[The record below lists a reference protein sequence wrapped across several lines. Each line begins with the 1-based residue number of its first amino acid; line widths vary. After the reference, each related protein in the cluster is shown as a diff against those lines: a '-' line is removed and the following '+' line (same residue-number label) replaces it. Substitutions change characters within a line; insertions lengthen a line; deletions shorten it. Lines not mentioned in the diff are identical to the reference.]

1 MLFLFLSI
9 QKMFDLL
16 DYLTLIKVCCIRSNQ
31 LFRKNDYHRINFLPS
46 ESKRKKNEKNSKER
60 NVELFPRR
68 YLERARPSS
77 DQVRRDPRS
86 CGSHLIKPP

>member
-31 LFRKNDYHRINFLPS
+31 LFRKNDYHRINFPPS

-60 NVELFPRR
+60 DVELFPRR

>member
-1 MLFLFLSI
+1 
-9 QKMFDLL
+9 MFDLL

-31 LFRKNDYHRINFLPS
+31 LFRKNDYHRINFPPS
-46 ESKRKKNEKNSKER
+46 ESKHKKNEKNSKER
-60 NVELFPRR
+60 DVELFPRR